1 MSQTITR
8 KAVFQSRLPPMTRTS
23 VILDVD
29 TGIDDAFALLFAA
42 RHPKINLLGV
52 TCVDGNTNVDQVIV
66 NTLKVL
72 DAAGAGEI
80 PVARGAVRPLLGQSH
95 YAEYVHGAD
104 GMGDL
109 GLPNSTRAIDSRTAV
124 ELIRDLVE
132 ASPEPVTLVP
142 LAPLTNI
149 ALFLRAF
156 PETAKKVK
164 RIVLMGGSASAGNAT
179 PAAEF
184 NVWHDPEAAAIVFQS
199 GVPILMYGLD
209 VFMRPGI
216 TADEAKTLEA
226 SADPCAQFAG
236 ALTTAFVARIGSPV
250 TLGDYGAVASV
261 IAPELITTEFFD
273 VVVDTS
279 AGPARGQ
286 TIVDRRPPLELEIEP
301 LRLES
306 GAHVEVTLDLDVEGI
321 RNLWLTT
328 IDQHWK

>member
-1 MSQTITR
+1 ME
-8 KAVFQSRLPPMTRTS
+8 KTS
-23 VILDVD
+23 IILDVD
-29 TGIDDAFALLFAA
+29 TGIDDAFAVLFAA
-42 RHPKINLLGV
+42 MHPAINLLGI
-52 TCVDGNTNVDQVIV
+52 TCVDGNTNIDNVVA

-72 DAAGAGEI
+72 DAAQASEI
-80 PVARGAVRPLLGQSH
+80 PVARGALRPLLGESH

-109 GLPNSTRAIDSRTAV
+109 GISPSSRKVDQRSAV
-124 ELIRDLVE
+124 ELLRDLIE
-132 ASPEPVTLVP
+132 NSSEPVTIVP

-156 PETAKKVK
+156 PETAKKIH

-179 PAAEF
+179 AAAEF

-199 GVPILMYGLD
+199 GVPITMYGLD

-216 TADEAKTLEA
+216 TREQALELKELD
-226 SADPCAQFAG
+226 SKSAQFG
-236 ALTTAFVARIGSPV
+236 GDLALAFMERLGVSPI

-261 IAPELITTEFFD
+261 IRPDLFTTAMFD

-286 TIVDRRPPLELEIEP
+286 TIVDRRDAFLRELEPID
-301 LRLES
+301 LEDS
-306 GAHVEVTLDLDVEGI
+306 AKVRVTLDLDVDAVVK
-321 RNLWLTT
+321 LWLET
-328 IDQHWK
+328 IRS